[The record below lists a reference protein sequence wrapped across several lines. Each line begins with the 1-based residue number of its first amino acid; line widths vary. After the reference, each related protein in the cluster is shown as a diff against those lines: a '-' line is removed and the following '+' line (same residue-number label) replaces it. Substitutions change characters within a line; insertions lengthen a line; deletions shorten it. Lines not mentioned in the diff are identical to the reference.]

1 MIEAVAGRADFLVH
15 LKAALQLGLVP
26 VRKQAVTRQREV
38 ARLLVE
44 RVSGLRLIRQG
55 RRDDRAQ
62 QRDDETQAD
71 EKSERTNH
79 GCISS
84 YKSPALR
91 PVPRSEERRVGEE

>member
-71 EKSERTNH
+71 E
-79 GCISS
+79 
-84 YKSPALR
+84 
-91 PVPRSEERRVGEE
+91 RSEERRVGEEWVSTCRTRGSPDHVKKKKKKKT